1 LTGNSTCSQQVDQGY
16 VCNDTK
22 VQQNQTASPIMKFFY
37 DQQLKKCS
45 SFLYHGCGGNEN
57 RFDEEN
63 QCIDKCVADISTNE
77 QGKRFAEE

>member
-1 LTGNSTCSQQVDQGY
+1 MFFIGNSTCSQQVDQGHT
-16 VCNDTK
+16 CNDSKANKDVTNK
-22 VQQNQTASPIMKFFY
+22 PILKFFY

-63 QCIDKCVADISTNE
+63 QCIDKCITDVATR
-77 QGKRFAEE
+77 QHGKN